1 MGEIVGGGTPKTDVK
16 NYWNDGDIPWLTPA
30 DMKWVKGKYVS
41 SGQRNI
47 TVQALQASSAQ
58 LMPPGS
64 VIYSS
69 RAPIGYIAIAENDLC
84 TNQGFKSIVLISTSL
99 SDYLYYALI
108 AATPEIQSRA
118 SGTTFK
124 EISGTEFGQTLVPLP
139 PLAEQCNIINK
150 IERLLPELETYNTKY
165 NALSVLNGELPS
177 KLKKSILQHAIQGK
191 LVPQDP
197 TDEPASSLLERI
209 AKERAKLGKKAAKS
223 MSRIERRDRGTYE
236 IFPDGTE
243 KDISGEIPF
252 DIPDSWEWCRLVHIS
267 SLSGGFAF
275 KSSNFSQEGV
285 RVIRISDFSPEGIK
299 QTSIVRHKPFD
310 NLVDFE
316 INLND
321 ILLCMTG
328 GTVGK
333 SCFIQELSEKMYL
346 NQRVCSIRSKINSNL
361 LYYIVSSFYIQDI
374 IRKEKN
380 STNDNISLELIK
392 SFLIPVPP
400 LKEQHR
406 IVEKLG
412 VLMEEIGAT
421 K

>member
-1 MGEIVGGGTPKTDVK
+1 MSFGRPYILRTSGCIH
-16 NYWNDGDIPWLTPA
+16 DGWL
-30 DMKWVKGKYVS
+30 V
-41 SGQRNI
+41 
-47 TVQALQASSAQ
+47 
-58 LMPPGS
+58 
-64 VIYSS
+64 
-69 RAPIGYIAIAENDLC
+69 
-84 TNQGFKSIVLISTSL
+84 L
-99 SDYLYYALI
+99 SDVELCFNIDFLFYLLSSTTAKSQFAESAAGAVVQNLNI
-108 AATPEIQSRA
+108 AKVENAILPIPPMEEQERIVAKIESILPDIQNYE
-118 SGTTFK
+118 
-124 EISGTEFGQTLVPLP
+124 EISSELDKLDNSLAGT
-139 PLAEQCNIINK
+139 
-150 IERLLPELETYNTKY
+150 
-165 NALSVLNGELPS
+165 
-177 KLKKSILQHAIQGK
+177 LKKSILQHAIQGK

-374 IRKEKN
+374 IRKAKN
-380 STNDNISLELIK
+380 STNDNISMELIK